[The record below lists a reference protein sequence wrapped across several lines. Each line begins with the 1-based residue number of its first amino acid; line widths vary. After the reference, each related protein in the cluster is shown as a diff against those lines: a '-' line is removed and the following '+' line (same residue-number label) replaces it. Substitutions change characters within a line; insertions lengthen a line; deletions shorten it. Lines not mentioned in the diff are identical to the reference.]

1 MPENILTYVNYDD
14 NRMVYWSCFSI
25 GATATITSAHNARS
39 CEIKATNMK
48 KLFSIL
54 FLYITITSITSTYG
68 ESSIFLK
75 TPDIFERTNSFIKI
89 EGRIESH
96 DLPDGEILRHNVEI
110 VFSPLDSRL
119 MLFFKRMDIQYK
131 SSDAKIK
138 IGSEK
143 TKYIFDGELWRIYS
157 YSSTQDDKVREVSTL
172 TLVNKIPPKI
182 KEFMLSYTGKALFP
196 NLFPFYKNKINSI
209 SVMSILENKPNFP
222 PCNIILDKENIQIK
236 ADCDI
241 HQWSCKLSVKNG
253 FPILREYL
261 SQNKGENA
269 FTEKYTFSGETNIIN
284 TPVYIPKYMEQE
296 FYLNENKIGYSL
308 KFTVENVSLLPD
320 LDFNTL
326 IEDVPYGWLIIDTI
340 KDISYRK
347 GEPRKR

>member
-1 MPENILTYVNYDD
+1 M
-14 NRMVYWSCFSI
+14 
-25 GATATITSAHNARS
+25 
-39 CEIKATNMK
+39 KATNME

-68 ESSIFLK
+68 ESSIFFK

-89 EGRIESH
+89 EGRIESR

-143 TKYIFDGELWRIYS
+143 TKYIFDGDLWRIYS
-157 YSSTQDDKVREVSTL
+157 YSSTQDDKEKEVSTL

>member
-157 YSSTQDDKVREVSTL
+157 YSSTQDDKEREVSTL

-222 PCNIILDKENIQIK
+222 QCNIILDKENIQIK

-320 LDFNTL
+320 LNFNTL